1 MRFGSPGVKKN
12 ATKAIYSSSPPTHME
27 AANVDEAVNKTNLS
41 DYKSSKPTFEYP
53 ANRGATRAETES
65 MSDGSNFDTQPDLH
79 EEARGLLQFS
89 AEFDPNFHPENAPRI
104 ALLCQTCHTALQT
117 ASLLAQSDK
126 QRQQL
131 TSEALRVKV
140 WGMDMFESSNST
152 PLDELLG
159 IASGNHTS
167 LRCHLMGV
175 WADIAA
181 TLEIILY
188 FLLRQPGSPS
198 PESCTQWRR
207 LRIVIGLDD
216 ISSAIHDGFS
226 LPVTFDRHDGS
237 SDGSE
242 LLSSLI
248 NSLEDLVD
256 CLFDL
261 LVTIGTIRQ
270 LHKLGFES
278 NISNQP
284 PFRAT
289 EVQVADTS
297 NKTVEVFSASSSPVV
312 DVVSKANPL
321 LTSNSYKGQRIRNQG
336 PGSGL
341 TDSERLK
348 FSESASQEI
357 PRERPGKST
366 SLSHEAMH
374 DGPLKPQTESVRQK
388 ASPESLDTM
397 NAPIILGDELG
408 NSIETSKRGLAAD
421 PSRFQKPIKFID
433 CHGRTF
439 TFPFSLCCTWT
450 VGRRSLAHYM

>member
-1 MRFGSPGVKKN
+1 M
-12 ATKAIYSSSPPTHME
+12 HME
-27 AANVDEAVNKTNLS
+27 ATNVDEAVNKTNLS
-41 DYKSSKPTFEYP
+41 DYESSKPTFEYP
-53 ANRGATRAETES
+53 ANREATRAETES
-65 MSDGSNFDTQPDLH
+65 MSDGSNLDIRPDLH
-79 EEARGLLQFS
+79 EEARGLLQFA

-131 TSEALRVKV
+131 TSEALRVRV
-140 WGMDMFESSNST
+140 WGMDMFESSSST

-159 IASGNHTS
+159 MASGNHTS
-167 LRCHLMGV
+167 LRCHLIGV

-181 TLEIILY
+181 TLEIILC
-188 FLLRQPGSPS
+188 FLLRQPGNPR

-237 SDGSE
+237 GDGSE

-248 NSLEDLVD
+248 DSLGDLVD

-270 LHKLGFES
+270 LHKLGFKS

-297 NKTVEVFSASSSPVV
+297 KKTVRGFSASSSPVV

-321 LTSNSYKGQRIRNQG
+321 PTSDSRKGQRMRNQG
-336 PGSGL
+336 PESGL
-341 TDSERLK
+341 TDSESLH
-348 FSESASQEI
+348 FSESAPQDI
-357 PRERPGKST
+357 PRDPGEST
-366 SLSHEAMH
+366 NLSHEAMPG
-374 DGPLKPQTESVRQK
+374 GPLKPQTESVRQH

-397 NAPIILGDELG
+397 NAPIVLGDEFG
-408 NSIETSKRGLAAD
+408 NSIETSKGASAAN

-450 VGRRSLAHYM
+450 VGYRSLAHYM